1 MSEETLDDFIKRLQ
15 EKQTDLEI
23 KKKEVQGKINDLR
36 VEIGKLETAL
46 ESAEKILENNDY
58 DLALI
63 ENCLEGISDQL
74 DNAKEPRNDDT
85 R

>member
-1 MSEETLDDFIKRLQ
+1 VSEETLDDFIKRLQ

-46 ESAEKILENNDY
+46 ESAEKILEKKF
-58 DLALI
+58 
-63 ENCLEGISDQL
+63 ENPAEQEKLVSEHLKNIHL
-74 DNAKEPRNDDT
+74 N
-85 R
+85 